1 MEERLVGSVGEGLK
15 EVGERRKSR
24 DQDFVDDEDGVREPL
39 ERSWMRRLA
48 ARGRVEGL
56 GGRSAGLMGSKETAG
71 RVRSSRTSLM
81 VNAALNFPRVSLNRS
96 QGYEVGCQTC
106 IGPLLPITLTLLT
119 RLFESASSA

>member
-39 ERSWMRRLA
+39 ER
-48 ARGRVEGL
+48 RVEGL